1 MKDLNDAFIFSVFLH
16 IVLFVL
22 LLITNNICII

>member
-1 MKDLNDAFIFSVFLH
+1 MKDLNYAFIFSVFLH
-16 IVLFVL
+16 IVFFVL